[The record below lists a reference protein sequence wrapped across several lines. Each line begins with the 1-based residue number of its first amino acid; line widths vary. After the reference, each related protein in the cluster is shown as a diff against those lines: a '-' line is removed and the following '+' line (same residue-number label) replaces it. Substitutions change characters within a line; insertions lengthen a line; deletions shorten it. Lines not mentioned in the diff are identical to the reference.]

1 MDLKENFAVNLA
13 RYRKEAKLTQA
24 ELAEKLNYSDKAVSK
39 WERGESVPD
48 IYALKDIANFFGTTV
63 DALVQEPS
71 EGTTTIKK
79 EMRVSSKKR
88 TLICLCSVGLVWL
101 VAMCGYSFIEIII
114 PAWKKT
120 WLCFI
125 YALPVTFILFTVFS
139 AIWHKPFLNKLS
151 ISALVW
157 TTITA
162 IHVSIA
168 VLVPS
173 TVDNLWKLYLIG
185 IPLQGLVVFWYFL
198 TRVK

>member
-71 EGTTTIKK
+71 EGAATIKK
-79 EMRVSSKKR
+79 EKRVSSKKR
-88 TLICLCSVGLVWL
+88 PLICLCSVGLVWL
-101 VAMCGYSFIEIII
+101 VAMCGYSFVEIII

-125 YALPVTFILFTVFS
+125 YALPVTFILFTIFS
-139 AIWHKPFLNKLS
+139 AIWKKPFLNKLS

>member
-13 RYRKEAKLTQA
+13 RLRKDAKLTQV

-63 DALVQEPS
+63 DALVKEPS
-71 EGTTTIKK
+71 DGSPPVVNKK
-79 EMRVSSKKR
+79 TFSSKKR

-101 VAMCGYSFIEIII
+101 VAMCGYSFLEIII

-125 YALPVTFILFTVFS
+125 YALPATFILFTIFS
-139 AIWHKPFLNKLS
+139 AVWNKPFLNKLS

-162 IHVSIA
+162 IHVSLA
-168 VLVPS
+168 VLLPS
-173 TVDNLWKLYLIG
+173 TIDNLWKLYLIG
-185 IPLQGLVVFWYFL
+185 IPLQGLIVLWYFL

>member
-1 MDLKENFAVNLA
+1 MDLKENFAVNLIK
-13 RYRKEAKLTQA
+13 YRKEAKLTQA

-63 DALVQEPS
+63 DALVEEPHD
-71 EGTTTIKK
+71 GTLTFKK
-79 EMRVSSKKR
+79 EKRNASKKKA
-88 TLICLCSVGLVWL
+88 LISLCSVGLVWL
-101 VAMCGYSFIEIII
+101 VAMCGYSFLEIII
-114 PAWKKT
+114 PSLKKT

-125 YALPVTFILFTVFS
+125 YALPITFILITVFS
-139 AIWHKPFLNKLS
+139 AVWHKPLLNKIA

-168 VLVPS
+168 ALVPS

-185 IPLQGLVVFWYFL
+185 IPLQGLVILWYFL
-198 TRVK
+198 ARVK